1 MGGGASTASPVATVA
16 SPGSPLF
23 QENESLQHL
32 DAHREIAEAIC
43 DELGYVRRR
52 IPADGN
58 CLFRCLAERILG
70 EQDLHIRVRNEI
82 VDEVSKDPERVAAF
96 LEEDFETYASRMRL
110 DATWGGELELRTAAR
125 LYSKFIVVYSAIYP
139 PVFIGQLLESDNTL
153 PLFYFHGNHY
163 DLLYTV
169 EEMNYMEEALGDL
182 RGISPTGAARWRK
195 KLEKQESE
203 DLEYALQLQRGGTP
217 PMSGGHVSPLAE
229 VEAFLMRRPSVR
241 QMQENGIIAPS
252 DVEAIFGA
260 IKAEKRRMSG
270 RVGIATFHKADSIR
284 SRCDSIDALL
294 KKRPTINEMVVSGIL
309 RREDVKNSLKASDKL
324 QIQV

>member
-1 MGGGASTASPVATVA
+1 
-16 SPGSPLF
+16 
-23 QENESLQHL
+23 
-32 DAHREIAEAIC
+32 
-43 DELGYVRRR
+43 
-52 IPADGN
+52 
-58 CLFRCLAERILG
+58 
-70 EQDLHIRVRNEI
+70 
-82 VDEVSKDPERVAAF
+82 
-96 LEEDFETYASRMRL
+96 
-110 DATWGGELELRTAAR
+110 
-125 LYSKFIVVYSAIYP
+125 
-139 PVFIGQLLESDNTL
+139 
-153 PLFYFHGNHY
+153 
-163 DLLYTV
+163 
-169 EEMNYMEEALGDL
+169 
-182 RGISPTGAARWRK
+182 
-195 KLEKQESE
+195 
-203 DLEYALQLQRGGTP
+203 
-217 PMSGGHVSPLAE
+217 MSGGHVSPLAE